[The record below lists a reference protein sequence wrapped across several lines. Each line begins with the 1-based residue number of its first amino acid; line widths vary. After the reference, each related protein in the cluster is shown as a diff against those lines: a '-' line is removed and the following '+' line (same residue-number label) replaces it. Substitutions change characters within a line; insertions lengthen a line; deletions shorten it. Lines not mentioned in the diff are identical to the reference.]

1 METEEG
7 VGGKHKLSQ
16 DNNNPLKRQR
26 LDYFST
32 FFDTNFRTFETKI
45 IPFTMDEYGM
55 SIDDLKF
62 QDIAAA
68 EHRLSVNT
76 AMKTIPNSVKQQ
88 LGVNNNPNEENDLL
102 VLELDTEELD
112 EIAELEKELLRL
124 NYSLKNNSDAGY
136 SKLVSTKQWIQFT
149 CDFKIF
155 NLSSKL
161 NFKSMKDFILHVSPQ
176 RLLLVNGSEQDFE
189 GFASFVG
196 KSSSSAV
203 GGGGAMTHHLEL
215 FTPANRKVSVF
226 NIFTES
232 LKLQISRQLIPSNM
246 KRISAVGS
254 ENNQNINPSSE
265 GGGGVGDHTAQESG
279 SSSSSSSAAYCSVAL
294 LKGGISTLESI
305 TADGNRLIKYLGENV
320 KLLSLEEKTK
330 KKKAKKKII
339 KQENMDLE
347 EDNEQELKDEEEEP
361 EDEDEELLDLNA
373 PPAPSSSMVPAPKDE
388 SVGVIS
394 FGEVTLTQLKQ
405 QLDMIGIKTEFRVGA
420 MGGIL
425 VCNEHVIISKDSHN
439 NHFQIEGLPT
449 KTFFDVRR
457 ILYQQFAFV

>member
-1 METEEG
+1 
-7 VGGKHKLSQ
+7 
-16 DNNNPLKRQR
+16 
-26 LDYFST
+26 
-32 FFDTNFRTFETKI
+32 
-45 IPFTMDEYGM
+45 MDEYGM

-88 LGVNNNPNEENDLL
+88 LGVNNNNPTEENDLL

-124 NYSLKNNSDAGY
+124 NYSLKNNSDAGF

-196 KSSSSAV
+196 KSSSSSA
-203 GGGGAMTHHLEL
+203 GGGGAMIHHLEL

-265 GGGGVGDHTAQESG
+265 GGGGGDHTTQEGG
-279 SSSSSSSAAYCSVAL
+279 SSSSSSSAYCNVAL

-320 KLLSLEEKTK
+320 KLLSLDEKNK
-330 KKKAKKKII
+330 KKKANKKTV
-339 KQENMDLE
+339 KQEKMDLE
-347 EDNEQELKDEEEEP
+347 EDNEQEEQEENNEEQ
-361 EDEDEELLDLNA
+361 EEEDEELLDLNA
-373 PPAPSSSMVPAPKDE
+373 PPAPSSSSSSLIPAPKDE